1 MTNATQDV
9 IVRLLTNIG
18 SKKEVEQYLRHYAS
32 VDAPKFAV
40 VKVSGSVL
48 EDSLDAL
55 VSSLTF
61 LQRVGLVP
69 IVVHGGARQISR
81 ALREAGL
88 NEPLVDGLWAM
99 TPKVLEIARRV
110 LHENNHKLV
119 EALEALGTRTRP
131 FTSGVFQVDAE
142 ENPKLGLVGEVAH
155 VRETAL
161 VSAAQAGYLPVL
173 TPLGETDD
181 GRVAVVHADVATRK
195 LALTLKPHKVVFLSE
210 AGGLIDAQGHVL
222 PAVNL
227 REDYTSLVNDEALPG
242 ESRRKLAE
250 FATMLDQLPPTSS
263 VSVTSPENLAKEL
276 FTHRGA
282 GTLVRRGEL
291 VSSHESFDTVD
302 IPRLRALLEEC
313 FGRKLKTGYF
323 DDKKPHRIYLSDS
336 YRATAIL
343 TLEFGVPYLDKFAVT
358 PEAQGEGIGGSI
370 WQRLRRET
378 PRIFWRARASN
389 PVNGWY
395 AQNADGVIKSEKWW
409 VFWCGLRDFKEIE
422 QCVTRAFT
430 MPATLKD
437 GPPALEGALALA
449 NDLEASP
456 S

>member
-1 MTNATQDV
+1 MNATQNV

-32 VDAPKFAV
+32 VDAPKFAL

-48 EDSLDAL
+48 EDSLESL

-69 IVVHGGARQISR
+69 IVVHGGAAQIGR
-81 ALREAGL
+81 ALEAEGVK
-88 NEPLVDGLWAM
+88 EKLVDGLWPM

-131 FTSGVFQVDAE
+131 FTSGVFRVDAVE
-142 ENPKLGLVGEVAH
+142 TPPLGLVGTVTH
-155 VRETAL
+155 VREAAL

-181 GRVAVVHADVATRK
+181 GRIVVVHADVATHT

-210 AGGLIDAQGHVL
+210 AGGLLDSAGNIL
-222 PAVNL
+222 SAVNL
-227 REDYTSLVNDEALPG
+227 REDYESIENDPAVPVET
-242 ESRRKLAE
+242 RRKLNA
-250 FATMLDQLPPTSS
+250 FSSMLDLLPPTSS

-302 IPRLRALLEEC
+302 LPRLKALLEEC
-313 FGRKLKTGYF
+313 FGRKLHQSYF
-323 DDKKPHRIYLSDS
+323 TEKKPYRIYLSDS

-358 PEAQGEGIGGSI
+358 PEAQGEGIGGSM
-370 WQRLRRET
+370 WQRLRKET
-378 PRIFWRARASN
+378 PRIFWRARSTN
-389 PVNGWY
+389 PVNAWY
-395 AQNADGVIKSEKWW
+395 AQSADGVIKTDKWW
-409 VFWCGLRDFKEIE
+409 VFWCGLKGFAEIE
-422 QCVTRAFT
+422 QCVERALT

-437 GPPALEGALALA
+437 VPATDFEVA
-449 NDLEASP
+449 AS
-456 S
+456 